1 MILII
6 ALIAIAWSSIF
17 SMACTTPPIPSPPS
31 SPPGAVPRYA
41 VAWAAFFSF
50 IAFAVFGLHAAAA
63 TTAPGSFPQRDRRP
77 RDLRR
82 LMGAIVWNVVTWRAF
97 RRPPRMH

>member
-1 MILII
+1 
-6 ALIAIAWSSIF
+6 
-17 SMACTTPPIPSPPS
+17 
-31 SPPGAVPRYA
+31 
-41 VAWAAFFSF
+41 
-50 IAFAVFGLHAAAA
+50 VFGLHAAAA